1 MSLLESAG
9 FSRSNPYYVV
19 QQGKIAALTL
29 MKNSERLDLLKEIGG
44 TRTYEERRRE
54 SFKIIQN
61 TGKYFLLFIFKI
73 SHFVYKKRKHI
84 DQVVQNL
91 DERLKELD
99 EEKEEL
105 GKYHDLEKQRK
116 SLEYAILDKEVQD
129 AKQNLAKK
137 SIGPRFPK
145 YQQSRMTKEHQ
156 NFIKEKEVSEN
167 LQTKALQKHTVL
179 ELDLKDL
186 QAKTSGNTHAKED
199 ATKQPEMLENE
210 IKVSMDELDK
220 IIPLYDG
227 QVQEE
232 KDITKRIMECEKKL
246 SILYQKQGRATQF
259 SSKAARDKWLQKE
272 IDDREPVLS
281 SSVMQEKNLVEEI
294 ARLNNEIHGRD
305 ENIKSR
311 RTNLTTLE
319 SHTAMLRKC
328 SNDYK
333 VKRDEL
339 HEERKSL
346 WTQENE
352 LTAITDKGK
361 VELEKAEKNLQRAI
375 PGGIRRGLN
384 SVRKIC
390 KSHNISGVHGP
401 IIELLNCDEKFFA
414 AVEMTAGIRKWWTC
428 YIIPLNRVRAPDVTY
443 PQRSDVIPLIQ
454 KLNFKD
460 DYTPAFRKVFAGT
473 VICEDL
479 DVASKVA
486 RTNGLN
492 CITLEG
498 DQVSN
503 SGTMTGG
510 FFDHR
515 QSILKFMNIVNKSTD
530 SIFHIKEGELEQV
543 KLKIHDIL

>member
-61 TGKYFLLFIFKI
+61 TGK
-73 SHFVYKKRKHI
+73 KHI

-129 AKQNLAKK
+129 AKQNLAKVIYIK
-137 SIGPRFPK
+137 MFLHLFPK

-281 SSVMQEKNLVEEI
+281 SSVMQASEKNLVEEI

-414 AVEMTAGIRKWWTC
+414 AVEMTAGIR
-428 YIIPLNRVRAPDVTY
+428 VRAPDVTY